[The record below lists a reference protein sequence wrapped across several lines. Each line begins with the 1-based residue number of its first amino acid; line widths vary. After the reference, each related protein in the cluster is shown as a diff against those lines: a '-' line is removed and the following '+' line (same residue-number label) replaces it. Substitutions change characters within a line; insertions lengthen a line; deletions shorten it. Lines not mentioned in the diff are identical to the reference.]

1 MLKER
6 ARILTVAIF
15 TLDLS
20 LVVAAFFAAYAVRD
34 EILPRLAPGAFTG
47 PFYPVTEYLPLLPVA
62 LVIWGVLLLSSGSY
76 RSHRTVPLLD
86 EAWAVVRVSFL
97 GAAILTLTIFA
108 LRLGERFVED
118 QISRSWILLFAL
130 LSCLFLLTE
139 KLAIRLTS
147 RYVRSRGLN
156 YRTVLIVGT
165 GETAYGVARSIALHR
180 FWGFRLLGL
189 VATDAATAQAE
200 REAAAAAGDAAVPV
214 LGSVDDIPRLVEE
227 HPVDD
232 VIFAVRRQELD
243 RMEEIFEGL
252 QELGIRTRFA
262 MNLFPSTRARV
273 QLEDLDG
280 MPLLT
285 FSTTPT
291 SHLQLMGKRLLDVA
305 LSGLLLAL
313 GLPLVVLIS
322 AAIKVTSGGSVL
334 FRQTR
339 CGLNGRVF
347 TLYKFRTMVQDAE
360 ERRRDI
366 EHLNEMRGPAFKL
379 RRDPRVT
386 PVGRLL
392 RKFSLDELPQLWN
405 VLRGDMSLVGPRPPI
420 PEEVARYERWQ
431 RRRLSMKP
439 GLTCLWQISGRND
452 VDFDRWMQ
460 LDLEYID
467 SWSPMLDLKILVKT
481 IPVVL
486 SGRGAS

>member
-47 PFYPVTEYLPLLPVA
+47 RFYPVSEYLPLLPVA
-62 LVIWGVLLLSSGSY
+62 LLIWGALLLSSGSY

-165 GETAYGVARSIALHR
+165 GDTAHGIARSIALHR

-189 VATDAATAQAE
+189 VATGDGP
-200 REAAAAAGDAAVPV
+200 AAGRGAAVAGGEPAAPV
-214 LGSVDDIPRLVEE
+214 LGGIEDIPRLVEE

-232 VIFAVRRQELD
+232 VIFAVRRQDLD

-262 MNLFPSTRARV
+262 MDLFPHTRARV
-273 QLEDLDG
+273 QLEELDG

-291 SHLQLMGKRLLDVA
+291 SHLQLMAKRLLDVA

-313 GLPLVVLIS
+313 GLPLVVLI
-322 AAIKVTSGGSVL
+322 AGAIKITSGGSVL

>member
-6 ARILTVAIF
+6 ARILTVANLI
-15 TLDLS
+15 LDLL

-34 EILPRLAPGAFTG
+34 LALPRLAPAAFTG
-47 PFYPVTEYLPLLPVA
+47 PFYPVSEYLPLLPVA
-62 LVIWGVLLLSSGSY
+62 VLIWGALLLTSGSY

-108 LRLGERFVED
+108 LRLGERLIED

-165 GETAYGVARSIALHR
+165 GDTAHGLARSIALHR

-189 VATDAATAQAE
+189 VATEDP
-200 REAAAAAGDAAVPV
+200 AAAARPAGPPV
-214 LGSVDDIPRLVEE
+214 LGTIDDIPRLIEE

-243 RMEEIFEGL
+243 RMEGTFEGL

-262 MNLFPSTRARV
+262 MDLFPHVRARV
-273 QLEDLDG
+273 QLEELDG

-291 SHLQLMGKRLLDVA
+291 SHLQLMAKRVLDVG
-305 LSGLLLAL
+305 LSGLLLGL
-313 GLPLVVLIS
+313 GLPLVVLIG
-322 AAIKVTSGGSVL
+322 AAIKLTSGGGSVL

-347 TLYKFRTMVQDAE
+347 TLYKFRTMVRDAE
-360 ERRRDI
+360 ERRRDLQ
-366 EHLNEMRGPAFKL
+366 HLNEMQGPAFKL

-386 PVGRLL
+386 RLGRLL

-420 PEEVARYERWQ
+420 PEEVAQYERWQ

-439 GLTCLWQISGRND
+439 GLTCLWQISGRNE

-467 SWSPMLDLKILVKT
+467 SWSPMLDLKILMKT